1 MYRCIYIY
9 IIIYTY
15 IIIYISLYD
24 RSVYICIFH
33 SLKQCNLTDSQ
44 WLRTDRSQVLTLSA
58 PRRGSRSWLQ
68 GQVGL
73 HSCQGWE
80 LVIIITCT
88 SLSSSR
94 WVSQIFLCLILN
106 TCTTTIVWETTLSW
120 FEGLKAS
127 PNLQTHSSLWH
138 KRPWP
143 SPKSPCIPGHR
154 QPNRSCAKWDGWW
167 LSNGNAPPH
176 VGPGFI
182 NKSLT
187 SQASC
192 LQKHTFQICSNH
204 AFINLHLIINTFRF

>member
-1 MYRCIYIY
+1 MIDLH
-9 IIIYTY
+9 TY
-15 IIIYISLYD
+15 VFSIVLNN
-24 RSVYICIFH
+24 V
-33 SLKQCNLTDSQ
+33 NPTDSQ

-68 GQVGL
+68 GQVGW

-80 LVIIITCT
+80 LVIIIITCT